1 MNEHH
6 TWLNRRINRVR
17 ARYNG
22 HTSQQRGDQ
31 RRLESYERTSPRTG
45 QQFSISHGDYTA
57 VIAQLGATLRVFRYQ
72 GDDVTVST
80 GPDDVVTCC
89 VGRVLVPFPNR
100 LEHGSYDFDGAH
112 YQLPVNEP
120 ERDNAIHGFG
130 MNYYWQL
137 ERLAEDS
144 VTLSWRVPLT
154 EGYPFSLQVFITYTL
169 SDSGMRIDCDAVN
182 NGDGPAPWAMA
193 VHPWFSNG
201 EDAYGDAIDA
211 VTARCSIKIP
221 ANTHVLTN
229 ENLIPTGTEAV
240 DGTKFDFRTPTL
252 LDQQPYDDAL
262 TDLDHDADGTVTA
275 VFTRPDG
282 RRVAIIGDEHHL
294 VGMHRKW
301 LPGGDPPDRRRR
313 GTADR
318 VREHIPH
325 RHRPHRDR
333 SGRHRAYDDSLSGA
347 SVTYKPSVNTATL

>member
-1 MNEHH
+1 MGTRLNNEA
-6 TWLNRRINRVR
+6 INDDWSPMS
-17 ARYNG
+17 A
-22 HTSQQRGDQ
+22 
-31 RRLESYERTSPRTG
+31 LPPRTG

-112 YQLPVNEP
+112 YQLPINEP

-137 ERLAEDS
+137 ERLTEDS

-169 SDSGMRIDCDAVN
+169 SNSGMRIDCDAVN

-201 EDAYGDAIDA
+201 EDAHGNAIDA
-211 VTARCSIKIP
+211 VTSRCSVQIP

-229 ENLIPTGTEAV
+229 GNLIPTGTEPV
-240 DGTKFDFRTPTL
+240 V
-252 LDQQPYDDAL
+252 
-262 TDLDHDADGTVTA
+262 VT
-275 VFTRPDG
+275 
-282 RRVAIIGDEHHL
+282 
-294 VGMHRKW
+294 
-301 LPGGDPPDRRRR
+301 
-313 GTADR
+313 
-318 VREHIPH
+318 
-325 RHRPHRDR
+325 
-333 SGRHRAYDDSLSGA
+333 
-347 SVTYKPSVNTATL
+347 

>member
-1 MNEHH
+1 MGTRLNNEA
-6 TWLNRRINRVR
+6 INDDWSPMS
-17 ARYNG
+17 A
-22 HTSQQRGDQ
+22 
-31 RRLESYERTSPRTG
+31 LPPRTG

-112 YQLPVNEP
+112 YQLPINEP

-137 ERLAEDS
+137 ERLTEDS

-169 SDSGMRIDCDAVN
+169 SNSGMRIDCDAVN

-201 EDAYGDAIDA
+201 EDAHGNAIDA
-211 VTARCSIKIP
+211 VTSRCSVQIP

-229 ENLIPTGTEAV
+229 GNLIPTGTEPV
-240 DGTKFDFRTPTL
+240 DGTKFDFRTAAL
-252 LDQQPYDDAL
+252 LDRQPYDDAL
-262 TDLDHDADGTVTA
+262 TDLTHAADGTVTA

-282 RRVAIIGDEHHL
+282 RQVAIIGDESITSFQVCTGTGFPEAIHPTGVAMEPQTAYANTFRTGIDL
-294 VGMHRKW
+294 IEIA
-301 LPGGDPPDRRRR
+301 PGD
-313 GTADR
+313 TAHTTIR
-318 VREHIPH
+318 YQV
-325 RHRPHRDR
+325 
-333 SGRHRAYDDSLSGA
+333 LQ
-347 SVTYKPSVNTATL
+347 

>member
-1 MNEHH
+1 MGTRLNNEA
-6 TWLNRRINRVR
+6 INDDWSPMS
-17 ARYNG
+17 A
-22 HTSQQRGDQ
+22 
-31 RRLESYERTSPRTG
+31 LPPRTG

-112 YQLPVNEP
+112 YQLPINEP

-137 ERLAEDS
+137 ERLTEDS

-169 SDSGMRIDCDAVN
+169 SNSGMRIDCDAVN

-201 EDAYGDAIDA
+201 EDAHGNAIDA
-211 VTARCSIKIP
+211 VTSRCSVQIP

-229 ENLIPTGTEAV
+229 GNLIPTGTEPV
-240 DGTKFDFRTPTL
+240 DGTKFDFRTAAL
-252 LDQQPYDDAL
+252 LDRQPYDDAL
-262 TDLDHDADGTVTA
+262 TDLTHAADGTVTA

-282 RRVAIIGDEHHL
+282 RQVAIIGDESITSFQ
-294 VGMHRKW
+294 VCT
-301 LPGGDPPDRRRR
+301 
-313 GTADR
+313 GTGFPEAIHPTG
-318 VREHIPH
+318 VAVEPQT
-325 RHRPHRDR
+325 
-333 SGRHRAYDDSLSGA
+333 AYA
-347 SVTYKPSVNTATL
+347 NTFRTGIDLIE

>member
-1 MNEHH
+1 MGTRLNNEA
-6 TWLNRRINRVR
+6 INDDWSPMS
-17 ARYNG
+17 A
-22 HTSQQRGDQ
+22 
-31 RRLESYERTSPRTG
+31 LPPRTG

-57 VIAQLGATLRVFRYQ
+57 VIAHLGATLRVFRYQ

-112 YQLPVNEP
+112 YQLPINEP

-137 ERLAEDS
+137 ERLTEDS

-169 SDSGMRIDCDAVN
+169 SNSGMRIDCDAVN

-201 EDAYGDAIDA
+201 EDAHGNAIDA
-211 VTARCSIKIP
+211 VTSRCSVQIP

-229 ENLIPTGTEAV
+229 GNLIPTGTEPV
-240 DGTKFDFRTPTL
+240 DGTKFDFRTAAL
-252 LDQQPYDDAL
+252 LDRQPYDDAL
-262 TDLDHDADGTVTA
+262 TDLTHAADGTVTA

-282 RRVAIIGDEHHL
+282 RQVAIIGDESITSFQVCTGTGFPAIKHPAGVAVEPQTAYANAFNTGKDL
-294 VGMHRKW
+294 IVIKPGETSSTALFIGM
-301 LPGGDPPDRRRR
+301 LD
-313 GTADR
+313 
-318 VREHIPH
+318 
-325 RHRPHRDR
+325 
-333 SGRHRAYDDSLSGA
+333 
-347 SVTYKPSVNTATL
+347 

>member
-1 MNEHH
+1 MGTRLNNEA
-6 TWLNRRINRVR
+6 INDDWSPMS
-17 ARYNG
+17 A
-22 HTSQQRGDQ
+22 
-31 RRLESYERTSPRTG
+31 LPPRTG

-112 YQLPVNEP
+112 YQLPINEP

-137 ERLAEDS
+137 ERLTEDS

-169 SDSGMRIDCDAVN
+169 SNSGMRIDCDAVN

-201 EDAYGDAIDA
+201 EDAHGNAIDA
-211 VTARCSIKIP
+211 VTSRCSVQIP

-229 ENLIPTGTEAV
+229 GNLIPTGTEPV
-240 DGTKFDFRTPTL
+240 DGTKFDFRTAAL
-252 LDQQPYDDAL
+252 LDRQPYDDAL
-262 TDLDHDADGTVTA
+262 TDLTHAADGTVTA

-282 RRVAIIGDEHHL
+282 RQVAIIGDESITSFQVCTGTGFPEAIHPTGVAVEPQTAYANTFRTGIDL
-294 VGMHRKW
+294 FEIA
-301 LPGGDPPDRRRR
+301 PGD
-313 GTADR
+313 TAHTTIR
-318 VREHIPH
+318 YQV
-325 RHRPHRDR
+325 
-333 SGRHRAYDDSLSGA
+333 LQ
-347 SVTYKPSVNTATL
+347 

>member
-1 MNEHH
+1 MGTRLNNEA
-6 TWLNRRINRVR
+6 INDDWSPMS
-17 ARYNG
+17 A
-22 HTSQQRGDQ
+22 
-31 RRLESYERTSPRTG
+31 LPPRTG

-144 VTLSWRVPLT
+144 VTLSWSVPLT

-211 VTARCSIKIP
+211 VTARCSIEIP

-262 TDLDHDADGTVTA
+262 TDLDHDADGTEI
-275 VFTRPDG
+275 G
-282 RRVAIIGDEHHL
+282 RASCRERV
-294 VGMHRKW
+294 
-301 LPGGDPPDRRRR
+301 
-313 GTADR
+313 
-318 VREHIPH
+318 
-325 RHRPHRDR
+325 
-333 SGRHRAYDDSLSGA
+333 
-347 SVTYKPSVNTATL
+347 